1 MTRRLILLP
10 LLAATLAAQEVPER
24 FRELYEDVRDN
35 AYMQKQ
41 LAFLFEHMPQQ
52 DRETLAVET
61 LRDNVFY
68 AITARGA
75 HGWAMGVP
83 NELFQNYVLP
93 YAQADEKRENW
104 RKAMYE
110 RCAPLVADCKTPG
123 EAAKVLNE
131 QLFDLVDVHYSTR
144 RRRALQAPGESI
156 AQGRATCTGLSIL
169 LADACRS
176 VGVPARIVSVKWPHK
191 AGNHTWVEIWDG
203 NRWRFCGADEPDPKG
218 FDRAWFVGDA
228 RQCDVEDKRN
238 RIYAVSFA
246 NTGTT
251 FVPGW
256 SATTL
261 PGTDVTWRYDGTLP
275 NDTNAPL
282 LAQLGRYFR
291 SEPRRQREFEF
302 DRNLDEELRT
312 RAGDAR
318 LRALVWRALREFEHA
333 SLRGGHADGQLQ
345 VAGKTTTFAL
355 REVGEEPDGGW
366 PLVITLLGDAKAEAG
381 YFHDAP
387 KAGGY
392 LRCDLQ
398 APEDR
403 DAIAPTI
410 ERLIRQ
416 CVICSGVDPG
426 RVVLVGH
433 GAGGDAAIL
442 AATRIPHRFAA
453 VHASAAAPRLERGAA
468 LSLHSLPLTL
478 VTSAEDTTERLA
490 RTRTL
495 RDELAKLRAMFEGE
509 EPKLWTAAVT
519 LVDGRDRRDLGDRD
533 MLAKLVTIRRG
544 AMRNPPAMLAGPHA
558 RHHYNLHVET
568 TASGVR
574 IESTV
579 ADGMWTFRP
588 SKAAAVSGWF
598 DARTLDLSRP
608 FSFVDESEQS
618 SGHYGPRDP
627 SPSLRVLCATMQ
639 QVGDPW
645 LAATWIPRKIP

>member
-10 LLAATLAAQEVPER
+10 LLAATLAAQDVPER
-24 FRELYEDVRDN
+24 FRDLYEDVKDN
-35 AYMQKQ
+35 AYMQQQ
-41 LAFLFEHMPQQ
+41 LAFLFAHMPQR

-68 AITARGA
+68 AIKARGT
-75 HGWAMGVP
+75 HGWAMEVP

-104 RKAMYE
+104 RKEMHE

-123 EAAKVLNE
+123 AAAKVLNE
-131 QLFDLVDVHYSTR
+131 ELFDLVNVHYSTK

-203 NRWRFCGADEPDPKG
+203 QRWRFCGADEPDPKG

-228 RQCDVEDKRN
+228 KQCDVADKRN

-246 NTGTT
+246 KTDTT

-256 SATTL
+256 SATKL
-261 PGTDVTWRYDGTLP
+261 SGTDVTWRYDGTRP
-275 NDTNAPL
+275 NDVDEPL
-282 LAQLGRYFR
+282 LAQLGRYFH

-302 DRNLDEELRT
+302 DRNLDEELKT
-312 RAGDAR
+312 KTGDAR
-318 LRALVWRALREFEHA
+318 LRALVWRALKEFEYPTLRKDHA
-333 SLRGGHADGQLQ
+333 KGQVQ
-345 VAGKTTTFAL
+345 AAGQTATFSL
-355 REVGEEPDGGW
+355 REVGEKPNGGW
-366 PLVITLLGDAKAEAG
+366 PLVIALHGDAKAEAG
-381 YFHDAP
+381 YFRDAP

-416 CVICSGVDPG
+416 CVICRGVAPG

-453 VHASAAAPRLERGAA
+453 VHASAAGPELEQDAA
-468 LSLHSLPLTL
+468 LGLHTLRLSL
-478 VTSAEDTTERLA
+478 VAGSADKNVERLA
-490 RTRTL
+490 RSKQFA
-495 RDELAKLRAMFEGE
+495 DELARLRGEMPDIYPASFE
-509 EPKLWTAAVT
+509 
-519 LVDGRDRRDLGDRD
+519 LVKGRGAGDLPDRDRIARLVPLSRGSMPRDAAWMATANAAQHYYLH
-533 MLAKLVTIRRG
+533 ATIES
-544 AMRNPPAMLAGPHA
+544 A
-558 RHHYNLHVET
+558 R
-568 TASGVR
+568 SR
-574 IESTV
+574 IESVLT
-579 ADGMWTFRP
+579 DDRR
-588 SKAAAVSGWF
+588 GW
-598 DARTLDLSRP
+598 S
-608 FSFVDESEQS
+608 
-618 SGHYGPRDP
+618 YGPATGATVDAWLDVRLVDLDRHILVSDDNGWDALP
-627 SPSLRVLCATMQ
+627 SPSLRTLCATMQ
-639 QVGDPW
+639 LAGDPW
-645 LAATWIPRKIP
+645 LAATWILRKRP